1 MLLMYMPTV
10 PFHIGTLTTDRLSSF

>member
-1 MLLMYMPTV
+1 MYMPTV